1 MKQIDSTQIK
11 TPKWFW
17 VLAVVLLLWNIMGI
31 LSFFGHTFIT
41 EEALAKLPENER
53 ALYGDYPFWTT
64 IIFAIATFG
73 GLIGSIGLI
82 VKRKWSKLF
91 FIISFLAIVPQM
103 THNVFFTKSIEVYG
117 TAQAVT
123 MPILVVFMGA
133 FSIWFSNYAIKKN
146 WLNKLPNR

>member
-1 MKQIDSTQIK
+1 MTHTDSTQIK
-11 TPKWFW
+11 IPKWFW
-17 VLAVVLLLWNIMGI
+17 VLVVIFLLWNIMGI

-82 VKRKWSKLF
+82 LKRKWSKLF

-103 THNVFFTKSIEVYG
+103 IHNVFFTKSIEVYG

-123 MPILVVFMGA
+123 MPVLVVFIGA
-133 FSIWFSNYAIKKN
+133 FLIWFSNYSIKES
-146 WLNKLPNR
+146 WLK

>member
-1 MKQIDSTQIK
+1 MTDSTQIK
-11 TPKWFW
+11 IPKWFW
-17 VLAVVLLLWNIMGI
+17 VLAVIFLLWNIMGI

-41 EEALAKLPENER
+41 EEALAQLPENER

-82 VKRKWSKLF
+82 LKRKWSKQF

-103 THNVFFTKSIEVYG
+103 IHNVFFTKSMEVYG
-117 TAQAVT
+117 MAQAVT
-123 MPILVVFMGA
+123 MPVLVVLIGVFL
-133 FSIWFSNYAIKKN
+133 IWFSYYSSTKN
-146 WLNKLPNR
+146 WLK

>member
-1 MKQIDSTQIK
+1 MTTTDSTQPK

-17 VLAVVLLLWNIMGI
+17 VLVVIFLLWNIMGV

-41 EEALAKLPENER
+41 EEALAKLSENER
-53 ALYGDYPFWTT
+53 ALYGEYSTWTT

-82 VKRKWSKLF
+82 LKRKWAKAF

-103 THNVFFTKSIEVYG
+103 THNVFFTKSIDVYG
-117 TAQAVT
+117 LGQAIT
-123 MPILVVFMGA
+123 MPVLLVLIGA
-133 FSIWFSNYAIKKN
+133 FLIWFSNFSINKN
-146 WLNKLPNR
+146 WLK